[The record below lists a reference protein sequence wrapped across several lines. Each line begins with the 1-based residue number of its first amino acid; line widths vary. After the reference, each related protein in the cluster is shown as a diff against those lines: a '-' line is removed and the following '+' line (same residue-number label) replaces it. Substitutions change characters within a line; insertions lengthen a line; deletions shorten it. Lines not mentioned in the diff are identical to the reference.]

1 MGIETKEREKKVK
14 DCEYYRAKIGK
25 KKKNPELMKEKFNK
39 LEKTLEKIS
48 KSSGLTLEELA
59 DALDPSKPFPF

>member
-14 DCEYYRAKIGK
+14 NFEYYRAKIGK
-25 KKKNPELMKEKFNK
+25 KKKDPELMKEKFNK
-39 LEKTLEKIS
+39 LENTLEKIS
-48 KSSGLTLEELA
+48 ESSGLTLDELA